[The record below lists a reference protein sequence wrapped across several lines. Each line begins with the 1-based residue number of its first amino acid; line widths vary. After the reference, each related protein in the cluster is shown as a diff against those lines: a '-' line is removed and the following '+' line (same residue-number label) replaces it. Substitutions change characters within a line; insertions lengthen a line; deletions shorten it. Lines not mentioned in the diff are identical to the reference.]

1 MGNGKEEDGGKVR
14 LNPECPLTS
23 QQPVGRLGP
32 SCSGRGMLSRS
43 RRHGRTCVEGC
54 RRWHKV
60 GGAGCH
66 GGCVAEGRETTA
78 RPRASGLA
86 RLYTRIHALLAGE
99 RRLGR
104 LGPWLQDCWSVSSRD
119 SWPGSFDSG
128 WWWVCAWRPCGV
140 VDRCHCSPLVTRR
153 DATRGIEGWP
163 PAVMDTWVSVCM
175 YRHCADVGAGVVG
188 SKVQCG
194 AVSPVSPRLD
204 RSNKC
209 HHASLIAE
217 CRLQHGWATHQ
228 HRVQK
233 APCLFFYRCH

>member
-86 RLYTRIHALLAGE
+86 RFYTRIHALLAGE

-104 LGPWLQDCWSVSSRD
+104 LGPWLQDCWSVSSRG

-153 DATRGIEGWP
+153 DTTRCDAGYRGVAAGCHGHLGVGVHVPPLRRRWGWRRGLKS
-163 PAVMDTWVSVCM
+163 AVRCRQS
-175 YRHCADVGAGVVG
+175 
-188 SKVQCG
+188 
-194 AVSPVSPRLD
+194 
-204 RSNKC
+204 
-209 HHASLIAE
+209 SLSE
-217 CRLQHGWATHQ
+217 T
-228 HRVQK
+228 
-233 APCLFFYRCH
+233 